1 MKKITLLIV
10 TLLSITFTFSQSNL
24 KGRVIDSNGFP
35 LPGATL
41 IVDGDKGTVS
51 DFNGF
56 YRFVNLDSGSIEIKV
71 SYIGFEGATTSV
83 ELTENSTT
91 TKDFTLEPSATE
103 LAEIVV
109 SGYSSGIVKG
119 LNQQKADLNVTN
131 IISADQ
137 VGKFPDDNVGDVL
150 KRVAGVSMQGDQG
163 EARNIVI
170 RGFASALNSITLNG
184 DRIPSAEGDNRNVQ
198 LDLIPSAMIQT
209 IEVNKSMTPD
219 MEGDAIGGSVNLV
232 TRSNPSTFRA
242 SATLSAGDE
251 PIRSDGSNS
260 NFAFV
265 IADKMND
272 KLSYSFSSSVQTK
285 SYGSDNIEFE
295 WNNPDDWA
303 EEGAIGE
310 HDIRRYDVKRTRRS
324 VGLNLDYEIDDN
336 NSLFVKTIYNHRD
349 DWENRFRVRIANIDD
364 WTADPSEGV
373 RVRKQTKGGIGD
385 DINDNRRLED
395 QRVRKI
401 SFGGDH
407 LAGNLQIDWKIS
419 TSKASEERPNER
431 YVRFQNSSVPLNSI
445 DLSNPEYPVFNFSG
459 NDWNDPAE
467 YGFRHFEQAQKYTEE
482 ENSSAKINF
491 ELPYNDG
498 DDKFKFGA
506 KYKVKEKMRN
516 DFWEGFEDGFPFDTM
531 ADADYFNASIDGYEP
546 GDQYMLGNFA
556 TAEWLG
562 AQDFYSGDGS
572 EILFEEFA
580 GEIYSADE
588 KVAAAYAM
596 VTDRLGDKT
605 TVVVGARFEHTD
617 IDYTGRVY
625 DEDGDYNS
633 VDDIESI
640 SGSNSY
646 SNILPSL
653 NLQHEFSDKFIA
665 NLGYSN
671 SIARPN
677 YYDLVPY
684 QAVVSSDE
692 EIAVGNPDLEASLS
706 NNFDL
711 MLDYYFGGTGLISVG
726 AFYKNIDN
734 WLYTFTTENYV
745 YNGTPDYEYEQ
756 VRNGSNASV
765 TGLEFGLQTRLLKNF
780 TLMANYTFTDSS
792 TDGIEGR
799 DDVPLAGAIENM
811 YNASLA
817 YESKKFFVRASVNF
831 AGEAL
836 DEIGGDPWEDRYY
849 DEQLF
854 VDLNATY
861 RLSDKLSIF
870 AEAKNLTN
878 QPLRYY
884 QGVKERTMQLEYYS
898 YNWNVGLKYDF

>member
-1 MKKITLLIV
+1 MKKITLLFL
-10 TLLSITFTFSQSNL
+10 TMFSFTFTFSQSNL
-24 KGRVIDSNGFP
+24 KGRVLDSNGFP

-41 IVDGDKGTVS
+41 IVEGDKGTVT

-56 YRFVNLDSGSIEIKV
+56 YRFVNLDSGSVEIKV

-83 ELTENSTT
+83 ELTDNSTT

-119 LNQQKADLNVTN
+119 LNQQKSDLNVTN

-170 RGFASALNSITLNG
+170 RGFAAGLNSVTLNG
-184 DRIPSAEGDNRNVQ
+184 DRIPSAEGNNRNVQ

-272 KLSYSFSSSVQTK
+272 KLSYSFSTSVQTRN
-285 SYGSDNIEFE
+285 YGSDNIEFE

-310 HDIRRYDVKRTRRS
+310 HDIRRYDVKRKRRS

-336 NSLFVKTIYNHRD
+336 NSLFIKTIYNHRD
-349 DWENRFRVRIANIDD
+349 DWENRFRLRVSKIDD
-364 WTADPSEGV
+364 WYADPSEGV
-373 RVRKQTKGGIGD
+373 RVRKQTKGGINN
-385 DINDNRRLED
+385 DINDNTRLED
-395 QRVRKI
+395 QRLKKI

-407 LAGNLQIDWKIS
+407 LFGKINMDWKVS

-431 YVRFQNSSVPLNSI
+431 YVRFQNSSADLSSI
-445 DLSNPEYPVFNFSG
+445 DLSDPEYPVFNFEGGS
-459 NDWNDPAE
+459 WNDPSE
-467 YGFRHFEQAQKYTEE
+467 YNFSHFEDAQKYTQE
-482 ENSSAKINF
+482 ENSSIAVNF
-491 ELPYNDG
+491 EMPYNDG
-498 DDKFKFGA
+498 DDSFKFGV
-506 KYKVKEKMRN
+506 KYKAKEKMRN
-516 DFWEGFEDGFPFDTM
+516 DYWAEYEDDFPYETM
-531 ADADYFNASIDGYEP
+531 ADADYFNATIDGYDA
-546 GDQYMLGNFA
+546 GDAYQLGNFA
-556 TAEWLG
+556 TAQWLG
-562 AQDFYSGDGS
+562 SQSLTNGAVLLD
-572 EILFEEFA
+572 EFA
-580 GEIYSADE
+580 GGNYSADE
-588 KVAAAYAM
+588 KITAAYAM
-596 VTDRLGDKT
+596 VTDKLGDKT
-605 TVVVGARFEHTD
+605 TLVFGARFEKTD
-617 IDYTGRVY
+617 IDYIGNIY
-625 DEDGDYNS
+625 DEDTDESVEDLEEVSGDS
-633 VDDIESI
+633 
-640 SGSNSY
+640 SY
-646 SNILPSL
+646 GNILPSL
-653 NLQHEFSDKFIA
+653 NIQHEFSDKLIA
-665 NLGYSN
+665 NFAYSN

-684 QAVVSSDE
+684 QVLVSEDL
-692 EIAVGNPDLEASLS
+692 EIEVGNPDLEASLS
-706 NNFDL
+706 NNVDF
-711 MLDYYFGGTGLISVG
+711 MIDYYFGGITLVSGGVFFKS
-726 AFYKNIDN
+726 IDN
-734 WLYTFTTENYV
+734 WLYEFADN
-745 YNGTPDYEYEQ
+745 DYEYNGVSGWDYRQ
-756 VRNGSNASV
+756 LRNGSKAKV
-765 TGLEFGLQTRLLKNF
+765 TGLELGFQTKLLDNF
-780 TLMANYTFTDSS
+780 TLMANYTYTDSS
-792 TDGIEGR
+792 TEGVEDR
-799 DDVPLAGAIENM
+799 DDVPLVGAIENM

-817 YESKKFFVRASVNF
+817 YENKKFFVRASMNY

-836 DEIGGDPWEDRYY
+836 DQVGGDPWEDRYY

-861 RLSDKLSIF
+861 KFSDKLSIF